1 MAGLIPQ
8 TFLDDLVERVDIVD
22 IIDPRVKLKKTGKN
36 YSACCPFHE
45 EKTPSFSVSPDKQ
58 FYYCFG
64 CGASGDAL
72 KFILEYDR
80 LSFPDAVEEL
90 AKFAGIEVPKTQ
102 QQDPQ
107 KQKKRKSLY
116 QLLEKSDEFFRQQ
129 LRHSSARQHA
139 VNYLQKRGLSGEIAR
154 DFGIGYAPPGWDNLF
169 KNIGLED
176 QDKQS
181 LIDGGMIVERPE
193 DNKRYDRF
201 RNRIMFPIRDVRG
214 RVIAFGGRVLD
225 DSKPK
230 YLNSPETEIF
240 HKGKELYGLYEAK
253 KSYRQLDRVLVV
265 EGYMDVVAL
274 AQFGIRFGV
283 ATLGT
288 ACGEDHLTLAFK
300 HTSEVVFCFDGD
312 KAGRKAA
319 TRALESS
326 LPAMQDGR
334 RIKFLFLPEGE
345 DPDTLIRQVGAD
357 TFTQMIENA
366 VPLEE
371 YLFDSVAEQV
381 DLKTMVGRAHMSKLA
396 APLLH
401 KLPQGVYRE
410 LMFTNLASRTGIS
423 QDILMELVAAPEPA
437 VKPRPERQP
446 DTKTASHSAVPTQE
460 HKPSAE
466 QEPPKAYSEENF
478 YPEYDHDEQHQN
490 FQHNSYAAYDAGATE
505 RHSDTT
511 DYEPNSTSNVEA
523 ASTTVRS
530 QYQGS
535 LKLPP
540 QRMLLV
546 MLLQQPKLAAIT
558 PKSELIN
565 NSQDQ
570 DLQLYSELLELLQ
583 KRPHYSF
590 QQIHGHWLG
599 TKTPAEISQFEKLTT
614 IDLIANAKLLSDF
627 DIEQEYLNTFAKIDS
642 SLARELNEIKLAKL
656 TTKNLNDLSEDEK
669 QQIRDAYKQK

>member
-22 IIDPRVKLKKTGKN
+22 IIDSRVKLKKSGKN

-90 AKFAGIEVPKTQ
+90 AKIAGIEVPKTQ

-107 KQKKRKSLY
+107 KQKQRKSLY
-116 QLLEKSDEFFRQQ
+116 QLLEKSDDFFRQQ
-129 LRHSSARQHA
+129 LRHSPARQHA
-139 VNYLQKRGLSGEIAR
+139 VNYLKKRGLSGEIAR
-154 DFGIGYAPPGWDNLF
+154 DYCIGYAPPGWDNLF
-169 KNIGLED
+169 KNVGLED

-201 RNRIMFPIRDVRG
+201 RNRIMFPIRDIRG

-253 KSYRQLDRVLVV
+253 QSYRQLDRVLVV

-312 KAGRKAA
+312 NAGRKAA

-334 RIKFLFLPEGE
+334 RIKFLFLPDGE

-357 TFTQMIENA
+357 TFTQMIANA

-423 QDILMELVAAPEPA
+423 QDILMELIATPESAP
-437 VKPRPERQP
+437 KQRPERQP
-446 DTKTASHSAVPTQE
+446 NKIIAPASTTPAQE
-460 HKPSAE
+460 HQANVE
-466 QEPPKAYSEENF
+466 QEPPMSFAEGNF
-478 YPEYDHDEQHQN
+478 YPEYDHDESHQSDQHDP
-490 FQHNSYAAYDAGATE
+490 YADYQDAGYQAAATHHE
-505 RHSDTT
+505 SNL
-511 DYEPNSTSNVEA
+511 PNVNEENPATA
-523 ASTTVRS
+523 TS
-530 QYQGS
+530 QYQGA

-558 PKSELIN
+558 PKLEFISTHK
-565 NSQDQ
+565 DQ
-570 DLQLYSELLELLQ
+570 DLQLYCELLELLR

-599 TKTPAEISQFEKLTT
+599 TKKPAEIAQFEKLTT

-627 DIEQEYLNTFAKIDS
+627 DINQEYLNTFAKIES
-642 SLARELNEIKLAKL
+642 SLTRELTEIKLAKL